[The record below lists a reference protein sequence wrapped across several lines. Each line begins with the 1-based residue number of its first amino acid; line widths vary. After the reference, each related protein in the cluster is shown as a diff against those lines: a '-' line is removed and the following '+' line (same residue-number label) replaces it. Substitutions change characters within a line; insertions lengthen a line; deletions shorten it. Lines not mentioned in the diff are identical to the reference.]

1 MELKQRKRIV
11 NRYEDGKANQLSD
24 SVKAIGAPN
33 WGYKLP
39 SMDYINGQASMVH
52 VDSVGNKLKPQPT
65 NSDYAGVI
73 GSGMQGAM
81 SIYNNYNMQRQSV
94 KDVGDLMTNAGTSN
108 NSVMGIGYTQQNDI
122 DGAQA
127 MKEVNSAGLSGTLG
141 STASGA
147 MAGAQIAGPWGA
159 VAGGAIGLVSGLFG
173 WGSSKRKQR
182 QRIWNAQ
189 QLASRTNQM
198 NRSVAAT
205 EGLQQQYYQNNGNT
219 TYGLLYANR
228 GKDLKRPKYEY

>member
-1 MELKQRKRIV
+1 MDLRQRKRIV
-11 NRYEDGKANQLSD
+11 NRYDDGKGILDNTGLSSKVQFVD
-24 SVKAIGAPN
+24 PSRIDMSQINNFHPN
-33 WGYKLP
+33 LKK
-39 SMDYINGQASMVH
+39 SMYTPQKSSTDYS
-52 VDSVGNKLKPQPT
+52 ST
-65 NSDYAGVI
+65 I
-73 GSGMQGAM
+73 GSGIQGAM

-94 KDVGDLMTNAGTSN
+94 KGVGDLMANAGTSN

-127 MKEVNSAGLSGTLG
+127 MKEVNSTGLSGTLN

-147 MAGAQIAGPWGA
+147 MAGASIAGPWGA

-182 QRIWNAQ
+182 ERIWNAQ